1 MELYKQ
7 EPWGTMLIR
16 GNMLKRLAIISLSLF
31 IISGCAKEVE
41 ETPITP
47 EKPVEVDP
55 KELID
60 LNLKPNEAGKVMI
73 LMYHNIGEEEQTW
86 TRTVDNFKKDLQTL
100 YDKGYRPISLTDYVN
115 GNIITEMGYT
125 PVVLTFDDGN
135 LNNFR
140 YLEDGSLD
148 PDCAVGI
155 LVEFNRT
162 HPDFPLEATFF
173 ITSSTPFKQSQ
184 YSKDKVEYLIEM
196 GMDIGNHSKDHM
208 NFKDA
213 SQSDIETQLG
223 YQAEYLETFTPVGYK
238 VNTLALP
245 YGSRPKNKDL
255 EIYLQKGLFEDYSY
269 ENIAI
274 LNVGWFPALS
284 PYHIEF
290 NPLSLP
296 RVRASEMNV
305 DNVGMYNYL
314 SYYDENPDEKFVSD
328 GNPDIITIPDDLVDK
343 LTINESKEL
352 YTYPRQ

>member
-1 MELYKQ
+1 
-7 EPWGTMLIR
+7 
-16 GNMLKRLAIISLSLF
+16 MLKRFAMLGLSLM
-31 IISGCAKEVE
+31 ILAGCAKEVE
-41 ETPITP
+41 NIPNEENVPI
-47 EKPVEVDP
+47 EVDP

-60 LNLKPNEAGKVMI
+60 LSLKPNESGKIMI

-86 TRTVDNFKKDLQTL
+86 TRTVDNLKKDLETL
-100 YDKGYRPISLTDYVN
+100 YEKGYRPISLSDYVT
-115 GNIITEMGYT
+115 GNITTELGYT

-135 LNNFR
+135 LNNYR

-148 PDCAVGI
+148 PNCAVGI

-173 ITSSTPFKQSQ
+173 ITSSNPFKQSQ
-184 YSKDKVEYLIEM
+184 YAKEKVEALIEM

-213 SQSDIETQLG
+213 SKDDLEEQLG
-223 YQAEYLETFTPVGYK
+223 YQAQYLETFTPEGYR

-245 YGSRPKNKDL
+245 YGSRPKNTDL
-255 EIYLQKGLFEDYSY
+255 EIYLQKGQYEEYSY
-269 ENIAI
+269 ENVAI
-274 LNVGWFPALS
+274 LNVGWFPAVS
-284 PYHIEF
+284 PYHIDF

-314 SYYDENPDEKFVSD
+314 SYFDNHPEEKFISD
-328 GNPDIITIPDDLVDK
+328 GNPDIITIPEDLVDK
-343 LTINESKEL
+343 LPINESKEL
-352 YTYPRQ
+352 YTYTR

>member
-1 MELYKQ
+1 
-7 EPWGTMLIR
+7 
-16 GNMLKRLAIISLSLF
+16 MLKRFAMLGLSLM
-31 IISGCAKEVE
+31 ILAGCAKEVE
-41 ETPITP
+41 NIPNEENVPI
-47 EKPVEVDP
+47 EVDP

-60 LNLKPNEAGKVMI
+60 LSLKPNESGKIMI

-86 TRTVDNFKKDLQTL
+86 TRTVDNLKKDLETL
-100 YDKGYRPISLTDYVN
+100 YEKGYRPISLTDYVT
-115 GNIITEMGYT
+115 GNITTELGYT

-135 LNNFR
+135 LNNYR

-148 PDCAVGI
+148 PNCAVGI

-173 ITSSTPFKQSQ
+173 ITSSNPFKQSR
-184 YSKDKVEYLIEM
+184 YAKEKVEALIEM

-213 SQSDIETQLG
+213 SKDDLEEQLG
-223 YQAEYLETFTPVGYK
+223 YQAQYLETFAPEGYR

-245 YGSRPKNKDL
+245 YGSRPKNTDL
-255 EIYLQKGLFEDYSY
+255 EIYLQKGQYEDYSY
-269 ENIAI
+269 ENVAI
-274 LNVGWFPALS
+274 LNVGWFPAVS
-284 PYHIEF
+284 PYHIDF

-314 SYYDENPDEKFVSD
+314 SYFDNHPEEKFISD
-328 GNPDIITIPDDLVDK
+328 GNPDIITIPEDLVDK

>member
-1 MELYKQ
+1 MKLYKQ
-7 EPWGTMLIR
+7 EPWETMLIR

-47 EKPVEVDP
+47 EIPVEVDP
-55 KELID
+55 KERID

-140 YLEDGSLD
+140 YLEDGSID
-148 PDCAVGI
+148 PNCAVGI

-184 YSKDKVEYLIEM
+184 YSKEKVEYLIEM

-223 YQAEYLETFTPVGYK
+223 YQAEYLETYTPVGYK

-255 EIYLQKGLFEDYSY
+255 EIYLQKGMYEDYSY

-284 PYHIEF
+284 PYHIDF
-290 NPLSLP
+290 NALSLP

-314 SYYDENPDEKFVSD
+314 SYYDENPNEKFVSD
-328 GNPDIITIPDDLVDK
+328 GNTDIITIPDDLVDK

>member
-1 MELYKQ
+1 
-7 EPWGTMLIR
+7 
-16 GNMLKRLAIISLSLF
+16 MLKRLAVLSLCLF
-31 IISGCAKEVE
+31 VISGCSAKVE
-41 ETPITP
+41 EEPNTPDI
-47 EKPVEVDP
+47 PVDVDP

-60 LNLKPNEAGKVMI
+60 LNLKPNEAGKIMI
-73 LMYHNIGEEEQTW
+73 LMYHNVADEEKIW
-86 TRTVDNFKKDLQTL
+86 TRTVDNLKKDLQTL

-115 GNIITEMGYT
+115 GNITTEIGYT
-125 PVVLTFDDGN
+125 PVVITFDDGN
-135 LNNFR
+135 LNNFK
-140 YLEDGSLD
+140 YLEDGSID
-148 PDCAVGI
+148 PNCAVGI
-155 LVEFNRT
+155 LVDFNQK

-184 YSKDKVEYLIEM
+184 YSKEKVEYLIGK

-213 SQSDIETQLG
+213 SQGDIETQLG
-223 YQAEYLETFTPVGYK
+223 YQAEYLESYTPVGYK

-255 EIYLQKGLFEDYSY
+255 EIYLEKGKYNDFAY

-284 PYHIEF
+284 PYHTEF

-296 RVRASEMNV
+296 RVRASEMDV

-314 SYYDENPDEKFVSD
+314 SYYDEHPDEKFISD
-328 GNPDIITIPDDLVDK
+328 GYADIITVPEDLKDK
-343 LTINESKEL
+343 LTINESKDL
-352 YTYPRQ
+352 YTYPRR

>member
-1 MELYKQ
+1 
-7 EPWGTMLIR
+7 
-16 GNMLKRLAIISLSLF
+16 MLKRFAMLGLSLM
-31 IISGCAKEVE
+31 ILAGCAKEVE
-41 ETPITP
+41 NIPNEENVPI
-47 EKPVEVDP
+47 EVDP

-60 LNLKPNEAGKVMI
+60 LSLKPNESGKIMI

-86 TRTVDNFKKDLQTL
+86 TRTVDNLKKELETL
-100 YDKGYRPISLTDYVN
+100 YEKGYRPISLSDYVT
-115 GNIITEMGYT
+115 GNITTELGYT

-135 LNNFR
+135 LNNYR

-148 PDCAVGI
+148 PNCAVGI

-173 ITSSTPFKQSQ
+173 ITSSNPFKQSQ
-184 YSKDKVEYLIEM
+184 YAKEKVEALIEM

-213 SQSDIETQLG
+213 SKDDLEEQLG
-223 YQAEYLETFTPVGYK
+223 YQAQYLETFTPEGYRVK
-238 VNTLALP
+238 TLALP
-245 YGSRPKNKDL
+245 YGSRPKNTDL
-255 EIYLQKGLFEDYSY
+255 EIYLQKGQYEDYSY

-274 LNVGWFPALS
+274 LNVGWYPALS
-284 PYHIEF
+284 PYHVDF
-290 NPLSLP
+290 NALSLP

-314 SYYDENPDEKFVSD
+314 SYFDNHPEEKFISD
-328 GNPDIITIPDDLVDK
+328 GNPDIITIPEDLVDK

-352 YTYPRQ
+352 YTYPGQ

>member
-1 MELYKQ
+1 
-7 EPWGTMLIR
+7 
-16 GNMLKRLAIISLSLF
+16 MLKRFAMLGLSLM
-31 IISGCAKEVE
+31 ILAGCAKEVE
-41 ETPITP
+41 NIPNEENVPI
-47 EKPVEVDP
+47 EVDP

-60 LNLKPNEAGKVMI
+60 LSLKPNESGKIMI

-86 TRTVDNFKKDLQTL
+86 TRTVDNLKKDLETL
-100 YDKGYRPISLTDYVN
+100 YEKGYRPISLSDYVT
-115 GNIITEMGYT
+115 GNITTELGYT

-135 LNNFR
+135 LNNYR

-148 PDCAVGI
+148 PNCAVGI

-173 ITSSTPFKQSQ
+173 ITSSNPFKQSQ
-184 YSKDKVEYLIEM
+184 YAKEKVEALIEM

-213 SQSDIETQLG
+213 SKDDLEEQLG
-223 YQAEYLETFTPVGYK
+223 YQAQYLETFAPEGYR

-255 EIYLQKGLFEDYSY
+255 EIYLQKGQYEDYSY
-269 ENIAI
+269 ENVAI
-274 LNVGWFPALS
+274 LNVGWFPAVS
-284 PYHIEF
+284 PYHIDF

-314 SYYDENPDEKFVSD
+314 SYFDNHPEEKFISD
-328 GNPDIITIPDDLVDK
+328 GNPDIITIPEDLVDK

>member
-1 MELYKQ
+1 
-7 EPWGTMLIR
+7 
-16 GNMLKRLAIISLSLF
+16 MLKRFAMLGLSLM
-31 IISGCAKEVE
+31 ILAGCAKEVE
-41 ETPITP
+41 NIPNEENVPI
-47 EKPVEVDP
+47 EVDP

-60 LNLKPNEAGKVMI
+60 LSLKPNESGKIMI

-86 TRTVDNFKKDLQTL
+86 TRTVDNLKKDLETL
-100 YDKGYRPISLTDYVN
+100 YEKGYRPISLTDYVT
-115 GNIITEMGYT
+115 GNITTELGYT

-135 LNNFR
+135 LNNYR

-148 PDCAVGI
+148 PNCAVGI

-173 ITSSTPFKQSQ
+173 ITSSNPFKQSQ
-184 YSKDKVEYLIEM
+184 YAKEKVEALIEM

-213 SQSDIETQLG
+213 SKDDLEEQLG
-223 YQAEYLETFTPVGYK
+223 YQAQYLETFTPEGYR

-245 YGSRPKNKDL
+245 YGSRPKNTDL
-255 EIYLQKGLFEDYSY
+255 EIYLQKGQYEDYSY
-269 ENIAI
+269 ENVAI
-274 LNVGWFPALS
+274 LNVGWFPAVS
-284 PYHIEF
+284 PYHIDF

-314 SYYDENPDEKFVSD
+314 SYFDNHPEEKFISD
-328 GNPDIITIPDDLVDK
+328 GNPDIITIPEDLVDK

>member
-1 MELYKQ
+1 
-7 EPWGTMLIR
+7 
-16 GNMLKRLAIISLSLF
+16 MLKRFAMLGLSLM
-31 IISGCAKEVE
+31 ILAGCAKEVE
-41 ETPITP
+41 NIPNEENVPI
-47 EKPVEVDP
+47 EVDP

-60 LNLKPNEAGKVMI
+60 LSLKPNESGKIMI

-86 TRTVDNFKKDLQTL
+86 TRTVDNLKKDLETL
-100 YDKGYRPISLTDYVN
+100 YEKGYRPISLSDYVT
-115 GNIITEMGYT
+115 GNITTELGYT

-135 LNNFR
+135 LNNYR

-148 PDCAVGI
+148 PNCAVGI

-173 ITSSTPFKQSQ
+173 ITSSNPFKQSQ
-184 YSKDKVEYLIEM
+184 YAKEKVEALIEM

-213 SQSDIETQLG
+213 SKDDLEEQLG
-223 YQAEYLETFTPVGYK
+223 YQAQYLETFTPEGYR

-255 EIYLQKGLFEDYSY
+255 EIYLQKGQYEDYSY

-274 LNVGWFPALS
+274 LNVGWFPAVS
-284 PYHIEF
+284 PYHIDF

-314 SYYDENPDEKFVSD
+314 SYFDNHPEEKFISD
-328 GNPDIITIPDDLVDK
+328 GNPDIITIPEDLVDK

>member
-1 MELYKQ
+1 
-7 EPWGTMLIR
+7 
-16 GNMLKRLAIISLSLF
+16 MLKRFAMLGLSLM
-31 IISGCAKEVE
+31 ILAGCAKEVE
-41 ETPITP
+41 NIPNEENVPI
-47 EKPVEVDP
+47 EVDP

-60 LNLKPNEAGKVMI
+60 LSLKPNESGKIMI

-86 TRTVDNFKKDLQTL
+86 TRTVDNLKKDLETL
-100 YDKGYRPISLTDYVN
+100 YEKGYRPISLSDYVT
-115 GNIITEMGYT
+115 GNITTELGYT

-135 LNNFR
+135 LNNYR

-148 PDCAVGI
+148 PNCAVGI

-173 ITSSTPFKQSQ
+173 ITSSNPFKQSQ
-184 YSKDKVEYLIEM
+184 YAKEKVEALIEM

-213 SQSDIETQLG
+213 SKDDLEEQLG
-223 YQAEYLETFTPVGYK
+223 YQAQYLETFAPEGYR

-255 EIYLQKGLFEDYSY
+255 EIYLQKGQYEDYSY

-274 LNVGWFPALS
+274 LNVGWFPAVS
-284 PYHIEF
+284 PYHIDF

-314 SYYDENPDEKFVSD
+314 SYFDNHPEEKFISD
-328 GNPDIITIPDDLVDK
+328 GNPDIITIPEDLVDK

>member
-1 MELYKQ
+1 
-7 EPWGTMLIR
+7 
-16 GNMLKRLAIISLSLF
+16 MLKRFAMLGLSLM
-31 IISGCAKEVE
+31 ILAGCAKEVE
-41 ETPITP
+41 NIPNEENVPI
-47 EKPVEVDP
+47 EVDP

-60 LNLKPNEAGKVMI
+60 LSLKPNESGKIMI

-86 TRTVDNFKKDLQTL
+86 TRTVDNLKKDLETL
-100 YDKGYRPISLTDYVN
+100 YEKGYRPISLTDYVT
-115 GNIITEMGYT
+115 GNITTELGYT

-135 LNNFR
+135 LNNYR

-148 PDCAVGI
+148 PNCAVGI

-173 ITSSTPFKQSQ
+173 ITSSNPFKQSQ
-184 YSKDKVEYLIEM
+184 YAKEKVEALIEM

-213 SQSDIETQLG
+213 SKDDLEEQLG
-223 YQAEYLETFTPVGYK
+223 YQAQYLETFAPEGYR

-255 EIYLQKGLFEDYSY
+255 EIYLQKGQYEEYSY
-269 ENIAI
+269 ENVAI
-274 LNVGWFPALS
+274 LNVGWFPAVS
-284 PYHIEF
+284 PYHIDF

-314 SYYDENPDEKFVSD
+314 SYFDNHPEEKFISD
-328 GNPDIITIPDDLVDK
+328 GNPDIITIPEDLVDK

>member
-1 MELYKQ
+1 
-7 EPWGTMLIR
+7 
-16 GNMLKRLAIISLSLF
+16 MLKRFAMLGLSLM
-31 IISGCAKEVE
+31 ILAGCAKEVE
-41 ETPITP
+41 NIPNEENVPI
-47 EKPVEVDP
+47 EVDP

-60 LNLKPNEAGKVMI
+60 LSLKPNESGKIMI

-86 TRTVDNFKKDLQTL
+86 TRTVDNLKKDLETL
-100 YDKGYRPISLTDYVN
+100 YEKGYRPISLTDYVT
-115 GNIITEMGYT
+115 GNITTELGYT

-135 LNNFR
+135 LNNYR

-148 PDCAVGI
+148 PNCAVGI

-173 ITSSTPFKQSQ
+173 ITSSNPFKQSQ
-184 YSKDKVEYLIEM
+184 YAKEKVEALIEM

-213 SQSDIETQLG
+213 SKDDLEEQLG
-223 YQAEYLETFTPVGYK
+223 YQAQYLETFAPEGYR

-255 EIYLQKGLFEDYSY
+255 EIYLQKGQYEDYSY
-269 ENIAI
+269 ENVAI
-274 LNVGWFPALS
+274 LNVGWFPAVS
-284 PYHIEF
+284 PYHIDF

-314 SYYDENPDEKFVSD
+314 SYFDNHPEEKFISD
-328 GNPDIITIPDDLVDK
+328 GNPDIITIPEDLVDK

>member
-1 MELYKQ
+1 
-7 EPWGTMLIR
+7 
-16 GNMLKRLAIISLSLF
+16 MLKRFAMLGLSLM
-31 IISGCAKEVE
+31 ILAGCAKEVE
-41 ETPITP
+41 NIPNEENVPI
-47 EKPVEVDP
+47 EVDP

-60 LNLKPNEAGKVMI
+60 LSLKPNESGKIMI

-86 TRTVDNFKKDLQTL
+86 TRTVDNLKKDLETL
-100 YDKGYRPISLTDYVN
+100 YEKGYRPISLTDYVT
-115 GNIITEMGYT
+115 GNITTELGYT

-135 LNNFR
+135 LNNYR

-148 PDCAVGI
+148 PNCAVGI

-173 ITSSTPFKQSQ
+173 ITSSNPFKQSQ
-184 YSKDKVEYLIEM
+184 YAKEKVEALIEM

-213 SQSDIETQLG
+213 SKDDLEEQLG
-223 YQAEYLETFTPVGYK
+223 YQAQYLETFTPEGYR

-255 EIYLQKGLFEDYSY
+255 EIYLQKGQYEDYSY
-269 ENIAI
+269 ENVAI
-274 LNVGWFPALS
+274 LNVGWFPAVS
-284 PYHIEF
+284 PYHIDF

-314 SYYDENPDEKFVSD
+314 SYFDNHPEEKFISD
-328 GNPDIITIPDDLVDK
+328 GNPDIITIPEDLVDK

>member
-1 MELYKQ
+1 
-7 EPWGTMLIR
+7 
-16 GNMLKRLAIISLSLF
+16 MLKRFAMLGLSLM
-31 IISGCAKEVE
+31 ILAGCAKEVE
-41 ETPITP
+41 NIPNEENVPI
-47 EKPVEVDP
+47 EVDP

-60 LNLKPNEAGKVMI
+60 LSLKPNESGKIMI

-86 TRTVDNFKKDLQTL
+86 TRTVDNLKKDLETL
-100 YDKGYRPISLTDYVN
+100 YEKGYRPISLTDYVT
-115 GNIITEMGYT
+115 GNITTELGYT

-135 LNNFR
+135 LNNYR

-148 PDCAVGI
+148 PNCAVGI

-173 ITSSTPFKQSQ
+173 ITSSNPFKQSQ
-184 YSKDKVEYLIEM
+184 YAKEKVEALIEM
-196 GMDIGNHSKDHM
+196 GMDVGNHSKDHM

-213 SQSDIETQLG
+213 SKDDLEEQLG
-223 YQAEYLETFTPVGYK
+223 YQAQYLETFTPEGYR

-255 EIYLQKGLFEDYSY
+255 EIYLQKGQYEDYSY
-269 ENIAI
+269 ENVAI
-274 LNVGWFPALS
+274 LNVGWFPAVS
-284 PYHIEF
+284 PYHIDF

-314 SYYDENPDEKFVSD
+314 SYFDNHPEEKFISD
-328 GNPDIITIPDDLVDK
+328 GNPDIITIPEDLMDK

-352 YTYPRQ
+352 YTYPGQ

>member
-1 MELYKQ
+1 
-7 EPWGTMLIR
+7 
-16 GNMLKRLAIISLSLF
+16 MLKRFAMLGLSLM
-31 IISGCAKEVE
+31 ILAGCAKEVE
-41 ETPITP
+41 NIPNEENVPI
-47 EKPVEVDP
+47 EVDP

-60 LNLKPNEAGKVMI
+60 LSLKPNESGKIMI

-86 TRTVDNFKKDLQTL
+86 TRTVDNLKKDLETL
-100 YDKGYRPISLTDYVN
+100 YEKGYRPISLSDYVT
-115 GNIITEMGYT
+115 GNITTELGYT

-135 LNNFR
+135 LNNYR

-148 PDCAVGI
+148 PNCAVGI

-173 ITSSTPFKQSQ
+173 ITSSNPFKQSQ
-184 YSKDKVEYLIEM
+184 YAKEKVEALIEM

-213 SQSDIETQLG
+213 SKDDLEEQLG
-223 YQAEYLETFTPVGYK
+223 YQAQYLETFAPEGYR

-255 EIYLQKGLFEDYSY
+255 EIYLQKGQYEDYSY
-269 ENIAI
+269 ENLAI
-274 LNVGWFPALS
+274 LNVGWFPAVS
-284 PYHIEF
+284 PYHIDF

-314 SYYDENPDEKFVSD
+314 SYFDNHPEEKFISD
-328 GNPDIITIPDDLVDK
+328 GNPDIITIPEDLVDK